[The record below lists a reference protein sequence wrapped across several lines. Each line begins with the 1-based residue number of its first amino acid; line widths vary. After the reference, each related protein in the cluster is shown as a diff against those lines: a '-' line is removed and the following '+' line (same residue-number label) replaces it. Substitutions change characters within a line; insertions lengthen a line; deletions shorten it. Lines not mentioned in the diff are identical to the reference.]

1 MRARSLGTA
10 LAVLALGAS
19 LLLPRFVGPYAL
31 LTFTRFLL
39 LALMAQGWNFV
50 GGFAGYASFGN
61 AAFFG
66 TGAYATGLLMLSP
79 ARVPFLP
86 ALACGALVC
95 AAAAALLG
103 LPILRLKG
111 HYFAIA
117 TLGVAEAMRQIADNW
132 DSVTQGSTGIDLP
145 MEAEGAFFYFTSL
158 ALVVAGIFVTALLAR
173 SKAGY
178 AWMAIREDEDA
189 ARMVGIPTT
198 RYKVLAYALS
208 AAFSGLAGGITAYQN
223 VHVTPTDFFKLDYTL
238 ESIIAVVIGGAGTVF
253 GPVIGAALYQL
264 LSTFVWSRFLELHP
278 TVLGLLIVFFVV
290 FVPRGIAS
298 LLRSRRTGGERA
310 FRWRD
315 LFANVRENRVT

>member
-19 LLLPRFVGPYAL
+19 LLLPRFVGPYVL

-86 ALACGALVC
+86 ALACAALLC

-132 DSVTQGSTGIDLP
+132 DGVTQGSTGIDLP
-145 MEAEGAFFYFTSL
+145 MEAEGAFFYFTAL
-158 ALVVAGIFVTALLAR
+158 ALVVAGIFLTALLAR

-253 GPVIGAALYQL
+253 GPVLGAALYQL

-278 TVLGLLIVFFVV
+278 TVLGLLIIFFVV
-290 FVPRGIAS
+290 FVPRGILS
-298 LLRSRRTGGERA
+298 LLRSRRAGGERPL
-310 FRWRD
+310 RWRD